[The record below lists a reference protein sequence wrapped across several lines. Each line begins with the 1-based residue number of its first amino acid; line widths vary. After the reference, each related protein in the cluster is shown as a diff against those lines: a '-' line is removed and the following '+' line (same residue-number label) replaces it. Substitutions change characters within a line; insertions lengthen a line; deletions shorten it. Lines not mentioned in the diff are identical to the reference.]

1 MNESLDTLIQQ
12 WREGN
17 AEAGERAIQAAYGE
31 LRKLAAYH
39 FRHENPGHTLQP
51 TALVHEAVLKISG
64 GAPVQWQNRA
74 HFFAVMARQ
83 MRLILVDHARRR
95 RALKRNDA
103 QIEIAIGAG
112 GAGSRSPQPESILT
126 VHRILDDL
134 EQLDERA
141 ARVTELRVFGGLK
154 DAEIALALEISL
166 ATVKRDWSFA
176 RAWLL
181 SRLEQ

>member
-12 WREGN
+12 WRDGN
-17 AEAGERAIQAAYGE
+17 AEAGERAIQVAYGE
-31 LRKLAAYH
+31 LRKLAAHH
-39 FRHENPGHTLQP
+39 FRYENSGHTLQP

-95 RALKRNDA
+95 RALKRHDA
-103 QIEIAIGAG
+103 QIEITIGTG
-112 GAGSRSPQPESILT
+112 RRMPQPESILT
-126 VHRILDDL
+126 VHRILAEL

-141 ARVTELRVFGGLK
+141 ARVTELRVFGGLR
-154 DAEIALALEISL
+154 DAEIALALEVSP
-166 ATVKRDWSFA
+166 ATVKRDWRFA

-181 SRLEQ
+181 SRLQE